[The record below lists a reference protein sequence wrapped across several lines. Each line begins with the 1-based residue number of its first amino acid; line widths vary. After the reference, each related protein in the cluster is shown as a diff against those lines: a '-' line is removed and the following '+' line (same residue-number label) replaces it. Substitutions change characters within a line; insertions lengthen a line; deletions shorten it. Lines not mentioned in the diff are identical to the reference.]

1 METRKACVL
10 LSALILLSVNHHA
23 WGQAQYTVTDLGEV
37 GGLPNY
43 GRGYT
48 YSEGVNDSGQVVGW
62 CSGASYGACLYTG
75 GVWQNLNNLPSAA
88 GWTLTQ
94 ATGINDLGQITGWG
108 WNPSGQEAVFL
119 LTPTPEP
126 STFALL
132 AAGAIG
138 LVSYGWRRRAASRPT
153 NAAAID
159 RPDDTPPILAF
170 PWHTARLANAA
181 RRAA

>member
-1 METRKACVL
+1 MALACTL
-10 LSALILLSVNHHA
+10 A
-23 WGQAQYTVTDLGEV
+23 
-37 GGLPNY
+37 
-43 GRGYT
+43 
-48 YSEGVNDSGQVVGW
+48 
-62 CSGASYGACLYTG
+62 

-126 STFALL
+126 SHVC
-132 AAGAIG
+132 AARRWEPSVLSATDGG
-138 LVSYGWRRRAASRPT
+138 LMAASRPT